1 MKHNNLIPAQDSPQ
15 ERYPNR
21 FKPGTSG
28 NPGGRPKKTAAELKA
43 VEKMKKLT
51 PEAVDVVEGILK
63 NSKASFYARLQA
75 AQIIFDRAMGRPD
88 TFLKVDNAEQ
98 SVAASSARLQS
109 LFGSADD
116 EDDESDEGAESD
128 EGDEDEADD
137 PDETGENSNSE
148 GEDDDLPPAAE
159 VSAHAG

>member
-1 MKHNNLIPAQDSPQ
+1 MKHNNLIPAHDPPQ

-109 LFGSADD
+109 LFGSVDD
-116 EDDESDEGAESD
+116 DSSDVHHDGAEDEEGEEGEEEEDDGQD
-128 EGDEDEADD
+128 
-137 PDETGENSNSE
+137 
-148 GEDDDLPPAAE
+148 
-159 VSAHAG
+159 VKK